1 MKISVLPLLIIT
13 LLLTSCGA
21 FKPAPTATPSLSP
34 TPDVCSSAN
43 LPSAVIQVN
52 NLMRQFDDYATLA
65 SNTQQSQL
73 VQVIPPLQAI
83 RRAAEDQLVPSCLKD
98 LIGFQLLYMNT
109 TIQTLLAFQSNA
121 KADVT
126 NAGIA
131 QARQYHGQ
139 YTLELARLLGLTVVA
154 PPSVTPGAQAPQSTN
169 TPAPVSP

>member
-1 MKISVLPLLIIT
+1 
-13 LLLTSCGA
+13 
-21 FKPAPTATPSLSP
+21 
-34 TPDVCSSAN
+34 
-43 LPSAVIQVN
+43 
-52 NLMRQFDDYATLA
+52 
-65 SNTQQSQL
+65 
-73 VQVIPPLQAI
+73 
-83 RRAAEDQLVPSCLKD
+83 
-98 LIGFQLLYMNT
+98 MNT

>member
-1 MKISVLPLLIIT
+1 
-13 LLLTSCGA
+13 
-21 FKPAPTATPSLSP
+21 
-34 TPDVCSSAN
+34 
-43 LPSAVIQVN
+43 
-52 NLMRQFDDYATLA
+52 MRQFDDYATLA

-154 PPSVTPGAQAPQSTN
+154 PPSVTPGAQAPQSTIL
-169 TPAPVSP
+169 PRL

>member
-1 MKISVLPLLIIT
+1 MKNNSLLFLMIA
-13 LLLTSCGA
+13 LLLTGCDA

-34 TPDVCSSAN
+34 TPDVCSSSN

-73 VQVIPPLQAI
+73 VQVIPPMQAI
-83 RRAAEDQLVPSCLKD
+83 RRAAEDQLVPPCLKD

-109 TIQTLLAFQSNA
+109 TIQTLLAFQSGA
-121 KADVT
+121 KPDVT

-131 QARQYHGQ
+131 QARQVHGQ
-139 YTLELARLLGLTVVA
+139 YNLELARLLGLTVVA
-154 PPSVTPGAQAPQSTN
+154 PAGSTPGLPAPRSTN
-169 TPAPVSP
+169 TPSTPGP